1 MKFRQILYIPFF
13 FILVVYAL
21 TFQGCR
27 DDDILVSPEVKL
39 SFSTDTIMFDTV
51 FTTLGS
57 ATRSMKVY
65 NDYNKRIHISKIEIS
80 GDEDLQFRINVDG
93 DPGREVHDVYIE
105 PKDSIFIF
113 AEVTL
118 DPVQYNL
125 PMIITADLNFHINEN
140 LQSVKLVAW
149 GQDAVFIRPEDKLII
164 NDDTVK
170 CHLIDE
176 NTTWTGELPYIVY
189 GLVIV
194 SPGNTLTVE
203 QGSRIHMF
211 SNASMIFLE
220 ESTFKVMGTMDQPVT
235 IEGARLEQ
243 HYSERPGQWGRIWM
257 MQTSRDH
264 EINNA
269 VIKNGTVGLHVD
281 YVGSYTEPTLKLK
294 NTFIRN
300 MSIAGLMAQSS
311 HVVGENVVISNCGEF
326 AAILSLGGK
335 YEFRHSTFANY
346 YNISIRQTPTLLLS
360 NYYRDIDGNYHVI
373 DLEKAFFG
381 NSIIYGN
388 LDEEIWYD
396 FYEGEGQANYTFHHT
411 ILKTR
416 KDVSGSNYVN
426 VLKNKDPLF
435 NDVSENDYRILEGSP
450 AIGKGDPQIS
460 QDIPYDIL
468 GHDRLERSDIGAYQ
482 YYEFEE
488 ENDE

>member
-1 MKFRQILYIPFF
+1 MKLRQILYIPFL
-13 FILVVYAL
+13 LVLAVYAL

-27 DDDILVSPEVKL
+27 DDDYLKEPYVEL
-39 SFSTDTIMFDTV
+39 SFSADTLLFDTV

-65 NDYNKRIHISKIEIS
+65 NNHDKRIRISSAEIGGGAS
-80 GDEDLQFRINVDG
+80 SYFRMNVDG
-93 DPGREVHDVYIE
+93 ESGHIIRDIEIE
-105 PKDSIFIF
+105 PNDSIYIF

-118 DPVQYNL
+118 DPVNQNL
-125 PMIITADLNFHINEN
+125 PHVVTDSIIFRINEN
-140 LQSVKLVAW
+140 VQTVKLVAW
-149 GQDAVFIRPEDKLII
+149 GQDAIFISPDDYFYF
-164 NDDTVK
+164 NDDSVY
-170 CHLIDE
+170 CYLIDE
-176 NTTWTGELPYIVY
+176 NTTWTGELPYVVY

-194 SPGNTLTVE
+194 APGNTLTIDE
-203 QGSRIHMF
+203 GARIHMF
-211 SNASMIFLE
+211 SNASMIFWE
-220 ESTFKVMGTMDQPVT
+220 ESTFKVMGTMEQPVT

-257 MQTSRDH
+257 MKTSRDH

-300 MSIAGLMAQSS
+300 MSIAGLLAQSS

-326 AAILSLGGK
+326 AAVLSLGGK
-335 YEFRHSTFANY
+335 YDFRHSTFANY
-346 YNISIRQTPTLLLS
+346 YNISIRQTPTLLLN
-360 NYYRDIDGNYHVI
+360 NYYRDEDGNYHVS

-388 LDEEIWYD
+388 LEEEIWYD
-396 FYEGEGQANYTFHHT
+396 FYEGGGQANYTFHHT
-411 ILKTR
+411 ILKTL

-426 VLKNKDPLF
+426 VLKNQDPLF

-450 AIGKGDPQIS
+450 AIGEGDPHIS

-468 GHDRLERSDIGAYQ
+468 GHDRFERSDIGAYQ